1 MRLLLIAALLP
12 ATACHASWE
21 KEGHAI
27 QPSGKGATRSFAA
40 SGFTGVELRGPDDV
54 DVKTGPNFQ
63 VTAEGDSA
71 ILDQL
76 EIEVV
81 DGTLRVGRKDHQ
93 GSWFSNDPGL
103 KVHVVMP
110 KLASAGVAGSGDL
123 SVDKAEGDVR
133 AAISGSGNLSI
144 ASLNSGET
152 DLSIAGSGDLSAA
165 GAARN
170 LKVSIA
176 GSGDVAA
183 EGLTAGGAD
192 ISVVGSGNVRA
203 RVQGEAKVSIA
214 GSGDVDLAG
223 GAKCQVSAMGSGE
236 AHCS

>member
-1 MRLLLIAALLP
+1 MRFLLIAALLP

-40 SGFTGVELRGPDDV
+40 SGFTGVDLRGPDDV
-54 DVKTGPNFQ
+54 DVKTGPDFR

-76 EIEVV
+76 EIQVV
-81 DGTLRVGRKDHQ
+81 NGSLRVGRKDNQ
-93 GSWFSNDPGL
+93 GSWFSNDPGV

-110 KLASAGVAGSGDL
+110 KLTTAGVAGSGDL
-123 SVDKAEGDVR
+123 SIDKAEGDVR
-133 AAISGSGNLSI
+133 AEIAGSGNLSI

-152 DLSIAGSGDLSAA
+152 DFSIAGSGDLNAS
-165 GAARN
+165 GSARN

-183 EGLTAGGAD
+183 EGLTATSAD
-192 ISVVGSGNVRA
+192 ISVVGSGNVRS
-203 RVQGEAKVSIA
+203 VVKGEAQVSIA
-214 GSGDVDLAG
+214 GSGDVELTG
-223 GAKCQVSAMGSGE
+223 GARCQVSAMGSGE